1 MILTQ
6 ISGNMVKL
14 AGINE
19 CTGCT
24 ACYAACGR
32 GAISMV
38 PDTEGFLQPVIDE
51 AKCVNCVLCEK
62 ACPVLAKLPSR
73 TPIAVYAAKAKD
85 DELRMKSSSGGVF
98 SLLARAV
105 IAEGGVV
112 FGAGFDHGDWHVMHK
127 SAENEEELEDL
138 RGSKYVQSE
147 MGDVFRRVKDEL
159 ARNRKVLFSGTPC
172 QIAGLS
178 LFLGKPYDNLLLVD
192 VVCHAVPSP
201 LAWRKYLEKR
211 LFAVNESLR
220 SSIKQI
226 SFRRKNCGWKRYSL
240 SMNFANGDEYLKD
253 LTQDSFLR
261 GFNSELYNRLSCHNC
276 PSRGLKSG
284 SDLTIA
290 DYWRVHEKL
299 PEMDDGRGTS
309 LILVNTAKGN
319 CSLKSIEGMISAT
332 TSDFDDAI
340 RVNPSIVKSS
350 SPSKKRSLF
359 FKAVHKSDFDRLVLR
374 LLRRP
379 IWRRGGAL
387 VKRMLKKAL
396 GK

>member
-1 MILTQ
+1 
-6 ISGNMVKL
+6 MVKL

-24 ACYAACGR
+24 ACYASCGR

-38 PDTEGFLQPVIDE
+38 ADAEGFLQPVIDE
-51 AKCVNCVLCEK
+51 AKCVNCGLCVK
-62 ACPVLAKLPSR
+62 ACPVLTKLPPR
-73 TPIAVYAAKAKD
+73 TPLAVYAVKAKD
-85 DELRMKSSSGGVF
+85 DELRLKSSSGGVF

-112 FGAGFDHGDWHVMHK
+112 LGAGFDHSDWHVMHK

-147 MGDVFRRVKDEL
+147 MGDAFRRVKDEL
-159 ARNRKVLFSGTPC
+159 SKNRKVLFSGTPC
-172 QIAGLS
+172 QIAGLR

-192 VVCHAVPSP
+192 VVCHAAPSP
-201 LAWRKYLEKR
+201 LAWRMYLEKR
-211 LFAVNESLR
+211 LFAVNESSL

-240 SMNFANGDEYLKD
+240 SLNSTNGNEYLKD

-261 GFNSELYNRLSCHNC
+261 GFLAELYNRPSCHNC
-276 PSRGLKSG
+276 HSRGLKSG

-299 PEMDDGRGTS
+299 PEMDDDRGTS
-309 LILVNTAKGN
+309 LVLVNTSKGQ
-319 CSLKSIEGMISAT
+319 CAFRSVDGMVSAVV
-332 TSDFDDAI
+332 SDYEDAI

-359 FKAVHKSDFDRLVLR
+359 FKSVHKSDFDRLVVR

-379 IWRRGGAL
+379 IWRRVGSF
-387 VKRMLKKAL
+387 VKRVLKKVL

>member
-1 MILTQ
+1 
-6 ISGNMVKL
+6 MVKL
-14 AGINE
+14 ADIKD
-19 CTGCT
+19 CAGCS
-24 ACYAACGR
+24 ACYASCGR
-32 GAISMV
+32 SAISMKA
-38 PDTEGFLQPVIDE
+38 DAEGFLQPVIDE
-51 AKCVNCVLCEK
+51 AKCVNCGLCVK
-62 ACPVLAKLPSR
+62 ACPALAKLPPR
-73 TPIAVYAAKAKD
+73 TPLAIYAAKAKD
-85 DELRMKSSSGGVF
+85 DELRLKSSSGGVF

-112 FGAGFDHGDWHVMHK
+112 FGAGFDHSDWHVMHK
-127 SAENEEELEDL
+127 SAENEEELEGL

-159 ARNRKVLFSGTPC
+159 SKNRKVLFSGTPC
-172 QIAGLS
+172 QITGLR
-178 LFLGKPYDNLLLVD
+178 LFLGKEYNNLLLVD
-192 VVCHAVPSP
+192 VVCHAAPSP

-211 LFAVNESLR
+211 LFAVNESSL

-240 SMNFANGDEYLKD
+240 SLKSTNGNEYLKD
-253 LTQDSFLR
+253 LTQDTFLR
-261 GFNSELYNRLSCHNC
+261 GFNSELYNRPSCHNC
-276 PSRGLKSG
+276 HSRELKSG

-299 PEMDDGRGTS
+299 PEMDDDRGTS
-309 LILVNTAKGN
+309 LVLVNTSKGE
-319 CSLKSIEGMISAT
+319 CAFRSVDGMVNAVV
-332 TSDFDDAI
+332 SDYEDAI

-359 FKAVHKSDFDRLVLR
+359 FKSVHKSDFDRLVVR

-379 IWRRGGAL
+379 IWRRVGSF
-387 VKRMLKKAL
+387 VKRVSKKVL